1 MDGRKWKKIAG
12 LIDSDVLL
20 YKNISEI
27 DMKDYWAL
35 YSVTLPNSEE
45 HDDWVGSVHNSIWTY
60 EGITKF
66 CQFMID
72 FYKTPTNVER
82 LR

>member
-1 MDGRKWKKIAG
+1 
-12 LIDSDVLL
+12 
-20 YKNISEI
+20 
-27 DMKDYWAL
+27 MKDYWTL